1 MQLLH
6 LTNFLDAAGW
16 ENVFAA
22 PEAGP
27 ISDALAH
34 NGTRVVLEAGLL
46 TDPDHKKLRMLSR
59 DFDVVVAN
67 TIACWPAV
75 RAARSEGV
83 PVIWYIHET
92 FAGVRLMGQ
101 IPEIRPTL
109 EMADLIV
116 TPARETARIYE
127 GLTRTPVKVVPYGIP
142 DLGFDPKRIDP
153 GAVRFLLL
161 GTYEE
166 RKGQDICLDAIARV
180 EAGLRSRGRF
190 RFAGRPLDSEFFERA
205 QRKAAAVGN
214 VELLGGVDR
223 EEAGRL
229 LRETD
234 VLLVTSRDET
244 MPIAIIEAMS
254 LGRGVIAAEMGGIPE
269 WIRDGLNGFLVP
281 REDSTQLAAAIS
293 RCLAQP
299 EILAEVSRCARRTY
313 ERHFRVE
320 SFAQRFGELLEK
332 VAQKRIA
339 RRLRQRLP
347 YSDWVRRF
355 DTPDQWDRVA
365 LRRRIRGL
373 RHQPLISI
381 LLPVYNPEHAF
392 LRTAIDSVRAQDYLR
407 WELCIADDA
416 STDPEVRPL
425 LEEIA
430 NREPRIRLMVRE
442 RNGHISA
449 CSNAALALATGEWCA
464 LLDHD
469 DALAEN
475 ALAWV
480 ALDLNAHP
488 ESGLLYS
495 DEDKIDAR
503 GARSEPFFKTDFD
516 PELFLAQN
524 FINHL
529 GVYRTALLREI
540 GGFRE
545 GLEGSQDYDLA
556 LRCIERLRP
565 DQIRHVPRI
574 LYHWRKAAGSLAALA
589 DAKPYAREAARRAI
603 AEHLERRQIAG
614 RVEACPENPESHRV
628 IYEVTDPLPLVSVII
643 PMRDRI
649 ELVTACLRSL
659 REATDYPAL
668 QIVVVDN
675 GSVLAETLHSLGKLA
690 ARPGVVVLRDDRE
703 FNFSRLNNLAVPAAR
718 GDLLAF
724 LNNDIKATEA
734 GWLREM
740 VSHAIRPQVGA
751 VGARLWYP
759 DGTLQHGGVVLG
771 LGGVAGHAH
780 HRIPRGHPGY
790 FNQAWLQHNCSAV
803 TAACLVMRR
812 AVFEELG
819 GFNEEHLAVNFNDI
833 DLCLRARARGWQ
845 IIWTPY
851 ANLLHRESAS
861 RGHQATRGQKAQFLQ
876 EATYMQERWGAELWR
891 DPFYNPNLTLKPPGY
906 ELADPPRLPEYEDGD
921 EPRQNQRPRRLRLRA
936 VEEL

>member
-6 LTNFLDAAGW
+6 LANFLDVAVW
-16 ENVFAA
+16 EHVFAA

-27 ISDALAH
+27 ISEALAH
-34 NGTRVVLEAGLL
+34 NGTQVVLEAGLL
-46 TDPDHKKLRMLSR
+46 TEADHEKLRMLSR

-214 VELLGGVDR
+214 VELRDGVDR

-229 LRETD
+229 LREAD

-254 LGRGVIAAEMGGIPE
+254 LGRAVIATDVGGIRE
-269 WIRDGLNGFLVP
+269 WLRDALNGVLVP
-281 REDSTQLAAAIS
+281 PENPTQLAVAIS
-293 RCLAQP
+293 ECLAEP
-299 EILAEVSRCARRTY
+299 ERLYALARTARRTY
-313 ERHFRVE
+313 ESYFRVQ
-320 SFAQRFGELLEK
+320 SFAQRFGELLRK
-332 VAQKRIA
+332 VAQKNVI
-339 RRLRQRLP
+339 RRTRESP
-347 YSDWVRRF
+347 AYAEWVRKF
-355 DTPDQWDRVA
+355 DTPTERDRVA
-365 LRRRIRGL
+365 LRRRVRAL
-373 RHQPLISI
+373 SRHPLISI
-381 LLPVYNPEHAF
+381 LLPVYNPELTF
-392 LRTAIDSVRAQDYLR
+392 LQAAIDSVRAQDYSR

-416 STDPEVRPL
+416 STDPEVRSL
-425 LEEIA
+425 LEPLA
-430 NREPRIRLMVRE
+430 QFEPRIRLTFRE
-442 RNGHISA
+442 RNGHIAA
-449 CSNAALALATGEWCA
+449 CSNSALSLATGEWCA

-469 DALAEN
+469 DTLAEN
-475 ALAWV
+475 ALSWT
-480 ALDLNAHP
+480 ALAINDCPSAKLI
-488 ESGLLYS
+488 YS
-495 DEDKIDAR
+495 DEDKMDAS

-516 PELFLAQN
+516 PELFRAQN
-524 FINHL
+524 YINHL
-529 GVYRTALLREI
+529 GLYRTDLLREI

-545 GLEGSQDYDLA
+545 GFEGSQDYDLA

-565 DQIRHVPRI
+565 EQIRHVPRI
-574 LYHWRKAAGSLAALA
+574 LYHWRKAAGSLAAFPH
-589 DAKPYAREAARRAI
+589 AKPYAREAARRAI
-603 AEHLERRQIAG
+603 AEHLARRHIAG
-614 RVEACPENPESHRV
+614 RVEACPENAESHRV
-628 IYEVTDPLPLVSVII
+628 IYEVPDPLPPVSVII
-643 PMRDRI
+643 PVRDRI
-649 ELVTACLRSL
+649 DLLSICIRSL

-668 QIVVVDN
+668 QIIVVDN
-675 GSVLAETLHSLGKLA
+675 GSILPETLDSLNKFA
-690 ARPGVVVLRDDRE
+690 TQHNVVVLRDDRE

-718 GDLLAF
+718 GELLVF
-724 LNNDIKATEA
+724 LNNDIEATEA

-790 FNQAWLQHNCSAV
+790 FNHAWLQHNCSAV

-921 EPRQNQRPRRLRLRA
+921 EPGQNQRPRRLRLRA